1 MDTFGGNLKKYF
13 ALPDYQTIM
22 RGFTKNDD
30 DVIDPQEQVQDPH
43 TTALITFVFYEKN
56 YLRQT
61 LLWFLIFLI
70 SYFFCISMYFVLSYF
85 KLFFAP
91 YLFTLFIYKLID

>member
-30 DVIDPQEQVQDPH
+30 DVIDSQEQVQDP
-43 TTALITFVFYEKN
+43 LKPSRI
-56 YLRQT
+56 
-61 LLWFLIFLI
+61 I
-70 SYFFCISMYFVLSYF
+70 
-85 KLFFAP
+85 LFS
-91 YLFTLFIYKLID
+91 IER